1 MTNSKIPIGY
11 PVKDPKMLLDDAL
24 LKAMQK
30 STYERLNYLMT
41 SDNPIIMHKPVKK
54 IAVLTSGGNSSGMN
68 GTIRSVVRTAQA
80 HGVEVV
86 GVRYGFKGLLKANFV
101 KLSVRRVCDIIHRG
115 GTKLYTARC
124 PQFKDEASVI
134 KAVEIAKQHNID
146 AVVVIGGDGSFK
158 GARNLTNHGLPCV
171 AVPATID
178 NDIACTEYTI
188 GFDTALNAVQFCVDN
203 HRDTIESHSRC
214 SVIEVMGAESGYLA
228 LEAGIA
234 VGATSII
241 IPEIPYDIQKD
252 VIDKIRRTKA
262 TGKHHFIVIV
272 AEGVRFRDGIT
283 VDDIAEEIRKQTR
296 VETRATVLGHVQ
308 RGGSPTVRDRVIGS
322 YMGNHAVHLLLNGEC
337 NRVVVMHNSQI
348 MDFDINKA
356 LEMEKGI
363 DEDLY
368 RCAMEISL

>member
-1 MTNSKIPIGY
+1 MLDSDDRFGISSSELSKMTNRIVLNGIQN
-11 PVKDPKMLLDDAL
+11 MT
-24 LKAMQK
+24 MQ
-30 STYERLNYLMT
+30 RLQYLME
-41 SDNPIIMHKPVKK
+41 SDNPIIMKKPIEK

-68 GTIRSVVRTAQA
+68 DTIRSVVRTAIFN
-80 HGVEVV
+80 GVKVV
-86 GVRYGFKGLLKANFV
+86 GVRFGFKGLLKGDFINMTARN
-101 KLSVRRVCDIIHRG
+101 VCDIIHRG

-124 PQFKDEASVI
+124 PQFKEKESVL
-134 KAVEIAKQHNID
+134 KAVEIAREHGID
-146 AVVVIGGDGSFK
+146 AVVIIGGDGSFR
-158 GARNLTNHGLPCV
+158 GARDLTNNGLPCV

-178 NDIACTEYTI
+178 NDIDCTDYTI
-188 GFDTALNAVQFCVDN
+188 GFDTALNAVQYCVDN

-214 SVIEVMGAESGYLA
+214 SVIEVMGARSGYLA

-234 VGATSII
+234 VGATSIL

-262 TGKHHFIVIV
+262 TGKHHFIIIV

-283 VDDIAEEIRKQTR
+283 VEDIAREIRKHTR
-296 VETRATVLGHVQ
+296 IETRATVLGHVQ

-322 YMGNHAVHLLLNGEC
+322 YMGNKAVHLLLNGAC
-337 NRVVVMHNSQI
+337 NRVVVMHNNQI

-363 DEDLY
+363 DEELY